1 MASETTEFDLRGVWV
16 WTRHENFK
24 EFVLGRY
31 DRISKLKMIY
41 RNNVAD
47 K

>member
-1 MASETTEFDLRGVWV
+1 MTSETTEFDLWRVWV
-16 WTRHENFK
+16 LARHEIFK

>member
-1 MASETTEFDLRGVWV
+1 MTSKSTELNLRGIAGSA
-16 WTRHENFK
+16 RHENFK
-24 EFVLGRY
+24 KIVLGRY

-41 RNNVAD
+41 RNDVAD